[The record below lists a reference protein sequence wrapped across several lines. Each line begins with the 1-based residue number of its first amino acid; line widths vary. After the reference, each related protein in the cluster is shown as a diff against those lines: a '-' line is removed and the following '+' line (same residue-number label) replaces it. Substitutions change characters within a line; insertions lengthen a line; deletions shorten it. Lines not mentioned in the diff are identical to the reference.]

1 MFSQNMLVKARK
13 AFESMYDGTCTIT
26 EYQEYVKENKSTGHH
41 EVKVLEG
48 QSCRLSF
55 STSHATNQTDTAA
68 QLVQTIKVFLAPE
81 IKVAPGSKIT
91 ITQNGVVGE
100 YKNSGVPAMYD
111 THQEIMLELFKGW
124 A

>member
-1 MFSQNMLVKARK
+1 MPQIRQTLLHSWFRQL
-13 AFESMYDGTCTIT
+13 
-26 EYQEYVKENKSTGHH
+26 
-41 EVKVLEG
+41 
-48 QSCRLSF
+48 RL
-55 STSHATNQTDTAA
+55 
-68 QLVQTIKVFLAPE
+68 FLAPE